1 MGRVSIV
8 DTAEGGN
15 DTALRFAEE
24 IMLLLLHDHEGKFA
38 RVPGWSLDYA
48 LAGGVLMDLA
58 LLNRIDT
65 DLTHL
70 LLIDDAPTGDPL
82 LDTTLADIAKA
93 EDRRDA
99 RFWVERTAGYAEDIR
114 ERALG
119 RLIERGILERR
130 DDRFLWVFRSRRYPV
145 VDGRAEREVKL
156 RIMGVLFSDDIPEP
170 RDVVIICLSDACGIL
185 KELLSRR
192 EHEQAA
198 ARIEQVRKL
207 DLIGQAM
214 SQAIS
219 DIELSVAVLQQ
230 QAALQV

>member
-1 MGRVSIV
+1 MSNV

-70 LLIDDAPTGDPL
+70 ILIDDAPTGDPL
-82 LDTTLADIAKA
+82 LGHNACRYRQVGRTVAMPGFGWSA
-93 EDRRDA
+93 RRA
-99 RFWVERTAGYAEDIR
+99 MPRDIR
-114 ERALG
+114 ESALG

-130 DDRFLWVFRSRRYPV
+130 DDRFLWVFRSRRYPI

-170 RDVVIICLSDACGIL
+170 RTS
-185 KELLSRR
+185 
-192 EHEQAA
+192 
-198 ARIEQVRKL
+198 
-207 DLIGQAM
+207 
-214 SQAIS
+214 
-219 DIELSVAVLQQ
+219 
-230 QAALQV
+230 